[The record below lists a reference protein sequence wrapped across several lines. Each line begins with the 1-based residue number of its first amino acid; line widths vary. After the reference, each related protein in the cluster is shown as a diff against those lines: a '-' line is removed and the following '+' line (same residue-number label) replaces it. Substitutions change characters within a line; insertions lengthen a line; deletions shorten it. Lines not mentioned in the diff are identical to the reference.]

1 MPACGALDNA
11 PTQAELVELDPAT
24 GAEVRVIARAAD
36 GLARCPGR
44 AVADPLNGYLFV
56 PGNCYRRAFSAGAID
71 RISSPG
77 SANPD
82 LSTFARLPAPVA
94 GLTFAPDGA
103 LYAETAAGAGA
114 ASGPAQVV
122 QLAGPGT
129 VLISPAPLV
138 GDIRGG
144 LGGGVAV
151 STADR
156 RGQASAL
163 EAPNREDDV
172 YTFPLSDLP
181 AVAKMDV
188 RSGAATGAG
197 PTAGFGW
204 GATWHR
210 GCLYFADG
218 AAIERVCGSPPG
230 NLSTI
235 ASSLPSPSRAFRPLA
250 SDVIDA
256 LIAAAVA
263 LLVSFAAGTVNN
275 ALADGYGDIFVRR
288 PRLLPGPGKRRLTG
302 PGKRGAG
309 PVAAVL
315 AGSLVGSLLS
325 PG

>member
-1 MPACGALDNA
+1 
-11 PTQAELVELDPAT
+11 
-24 GAEVRVIARAAD
+24 
-36 GLARCPGR
+36 
-44 AVADPLNGYLFV
+44 
-56 PGNCYRRAFSAGAID
+56 
-71 RISSPG
+71 
-77 SANPD
+77 
-82 LSTFARLPAPVA
+82 
-94 GLTFAPDGA
+94 
-103 LYAETAAGAGA
+103 
-114 ASGPAQVV
+114 VV

-151 STADR
+151 SAADR

-288 PRLLPGPGKRRLTG
+288 ARRLPGRGKRRLTG